1 MTSAYLRLLQPFQAV
16 LAAACLMAAPV
27 FADEHG
33 ADEHGGDG
41 GEKNP
46 VLATVNGE
54 EIHRSD
60 VDLARSMLPE
70 RYQGVPLE
78 IIYSSLV
85 DQVIDSKLVEE
96 MGRKEGLE
104 SDPVVVERI
113 KEAAARIIQQAF
125 LTRYVSERLTEEA
138 LRAYYDELVGDEKA
152 RKQVRAR
159 HILVETEGE
168 ALELIDEL
176 ESGADFE
183 ELAREKSIAP
193 EGAKGGDLG
202 YFSLDQMVPEFAVA
216 AFTTPPG
223 EMTPMPVQ
231 TSYGWH
237 VIKVED
243 SRLLDPPEY
252 EDILSDLESG
262 LSKKIMG
269 DLVAAQRRQAEIVFF
284 NLDGLPQDSPVV
296 E

>member
-1 MTSAYLRLLQPFQAV
+1 MTSACLRLLQPFQAV

-27 FADEHG
+27 F

-78 IIYSSLV
+78 IIYPSLV

-96 MGRKEGLE
+96 MGRKDGLE

-216 AFTTPPG
+216 AFATVPG
-223 EMTPMPVQ
+223 EMTPTPVQ

-284 NLDGLPQDSPVV
+284 NLDGSPQDSPVV
-296 E
+296 D

>member
-1 MTSAYLRLLQPFQAV
+1 MTSRCLRFFQPFRV
-16 LAAACLMAAPV
+16 LPVVMCLGVSPALG
-27 FADEHG
+27 DEHDSG
-33 ADEHGGDG
+33 DDE
-41 GEKNP
+41 NP
-46 VLATVNGE
+46 VLATVDGE

-60 VDLARSMLPE
+60 IDLAKSMLPE

-78 IIYSSLV
+78 IIYPSLV
-85 DQVIDSKLVEE
+85 DQVIDSKLVED
-96 MGRKEGLE
+96 MGRKGGLE
-104 SDPVVVERI
+104 SDPLVVERI
-113 KEAAARIIQQAF
+113 KEATARIIQQTF
-125 LTRYVSERLTEEA
+125 LTRYVSGRLTEEA
-138 LRAYYDELVGDEKA
+138 LRAYYYELVGDERA
-152 RKQVRAR
+152 RKQVHAR

-168 ALELIDEL
+168 ALELIEEL
-176 ESGADFE
+176 EDGADFE

-216 AFTTPPG
+216 AFATAPG
-223 EMTPMPVQ
+223 EMTATPVQ

-243 SRLLDPPEY
+243 NRLLDPPEY

-269 DLVAAQRRQAEIVFF
+269 DLVAARRRQVDIVLF
-284 NLDGLPQDSPVV
+284 NLDGSPK
-296 E
+296 ESPLAK